1 MTAPHGDQQPDGR
14 LTPDVV
20 RNAVFPVARHGGY
33 DAPAVNQFLG
43 AAADQLLAAEAE
55 IRKLRQEAEQ
65 NQQGVKMD
73 VSAETVNLLSRAQVI
88 ADKHVSDAEQYAHD
102 LIDTAR
108 QQYAEILQK
117 AEENAAARST
127 AAAPA
132 GPGAGPAEQPAGA
145 PEPGQ
150 GPSIPEIEYVR
161 TYTRVAKVQLRAVID
176 ALAEQVDQLGHLP
189 RFEPPQPPPS
199 PAPPPPAQPPE
210 GPAADGPQDQGA

>member
-1 MTAPHGDQQPDGR
+1 MTATQGDQQPDGR

-43 AAADQLLAAEAE
+43 AAADRLFAAEAE
-55 IRKLRQEAEQ
+55 IRRLRQEAEQ

-108 QQYAEILQK
+108 QQYTEILQK
-117 AEENAAARST
+117 AEENAASRGQAANAGGT
-127 AAAPA
+127 A
-132 GPGAGPAEQPAGA
+132 AGPAQRPEGARDSGPGPA
-145 PEPGQ
+145 
-150 GPSIPEIEYVR
+150 IPEIEYVR
-161 TYTRVAKVQLRAVID
+161 TYTRVAQVQLRAVID

-189 RFEPPQPPPS
+189 GLEPPQPPQAS
-199 PAPPPPAQPPE
+199 APPLPAQPPE
-210 GPAADGPQDQGA
+210 APPTGGPQDQGA